1 MIKKFITKVKQWRII
16 GYVILIVEFFKIHE
30 PQQAIIESFLLVVLG
45 EISARTN
52 SRISVDK
59 MREDILNGKTSHSD
73 IKSQNIIGTNSQKV
87 SNSSSID
94 NIIGNKKNNSSHS
107 SPEDKNKK

>member
-107 SPEDKNKK
+107 SIEDKNKE